1 MNMFTRNRSIVF
13 ALLLVVA
20 FSGTSCSEKRS
31 TLKDGVKNPDYLFL
45 DIFFGMERKAFFDYC
60 WEMNKQKKLIHG
72 TGNTSVQYRLENELP
87 EPVIM
92 QFYPSYYE
100 DKIYEMPVT
109 FTYQGWAPWNKQ
121 YWADQLL
128 EDMLPVFEKWYG
140 KGFKVINHPLQG
152 KVYAKI
158 DKHRRINL
166 FKRDDQFVQAVFTD
180 LKVAKL
186 KEAEDAKKM
195 QEEESSNQ

>member
-13 ALLLVVA
+13 ALLLVA
-20 FSGTSCSEKRS
+20 TFSGTSCTEKRS

-92 QFYPSYYE
+92 QFYPSYFE

-121 YWADQLL
+121 YWADKLL
-128 EDMLPVFEKWYG
+128 DDMLPVFEKWYG
-140 KGFKVINHPLQG
+140 KGFKVINHPRQG
-152 KVYAKI
+152 KIYAKI